1 MICRRFLLL
10 LASLVVL
17 VPAGCSPYSKVVER
31 KPVTPPGTSADSV
44 PASAGYYIAAGNRE
58 MEKRPLA
65 AMGEFLAAAEASAA
79 RLRTSP
85 KDAVALA
92 DYNFA
97 LSQMFTVIRSGKVN
111 AWEKPINV
119 PGPGGDYLL
128 TARIDPTNPER
139 HPALYDYIPAANL
152 DIGGSYMTVR
162 TLKAGMGAPLVAV
175 RREPRTDARERF
187 ALPRAYYGLTAVA
200 HFTGRRC
207 VMSWEDPLA
216 TEVVRMGSRTFPL
229 AADFSAPLALLLSD
243 AQPRKLEILNLLRP
257 GEPAESARIVRLQ
270 PFDPDKTTVMVVH
283 GLVDSPATWVPMLN
297 ELRGDPFVR
306 KNFQFWFYEYPSGYP
321 YPYSAAIMRREL
333 DAALET
339 FPQRKPMIFIGHSMG
354 GLISRLMIT
363 DSGDSI
369 WQSLFHKSPE
379 KTSLPPASKKMQKE
393 SLIFAARPEVGGV
406 VFIAS
411 PHRGSNIASGWV
423 GRLGSK
429 LIRAPQTLL
438 KVGVDSLQ
446 FMVSNTD
453 ARAAKRAPT
462 SVDTL
467 DPTNPFVKAINEV
480 PLKSG
485 VPYYSII
492 GDRGKGDTPNS
503 SDGVVPYWSSHL
515 DGAVSEKIVPS
526 DHSAHQNPEAIAEVL
541 RILKA
546 SRR

>member
-1 MICRRFLLL
+1 MIRQSFLFL
-10 LASLVVL
+10 LASLLVL
-17 VPAGCSPYSKVVER
+17 APVGCSPYSRVVEG
-31 KPVTPPGTSADSV
+31 KCFTAPGTSDGSV
-44 PASAGYYIAAGNRE
+44 PASAGCYIAAGNRE

-65 AMGEFLAAAEASAA
+65 AMGEFLAAADVAAA

-97 LSQMFTVIRSGKVN
+97 LRQVFTTIRSGKVN
-111 AWEKPINV
+111 AWEKPLSV
-119 PGPGGDYLL
+119 PGPRGDYLL
-128 TARIDPTNPER
+128 TARIDTSHPER

-152 DIGGSYMTVR
+152 DIGGSYMKVR
-162 TLKAGMGAPLVAV
+162 TLKAGLGAPLVAV
-175 RREPRTDARERF
+175 RCEPRTDARERF
-187 ALPRAYYGLTAVA
+187 ALPRAYYGVTAVA
-200 HFTGRRC
+200 HFSGRRC
-207 VMSWEDPLA
+207 EISWDDPLA

-229 AADFSAPLALLLSD
+229 AADFSAPLALMLSD

-270 PFDPDKTTVMVVH
+270 PFDPDKTTVLVVH

-333 DAALET
+333 DAALKT
-339 FPQRKPMIFIGHSMG
+339 FPQRKPMILIGHSMG

-363 DSGDSI
+363 DSGDRI

-379 KTSLPPASKKMQKE
+379 KTPLPAASKRMQKE
-393 SLIFAARPEVGGV
+393 SLIFAARPEVGEV
-406 VFIAS
+406 IFIAA
-411 PHRGSNIASGWV
+411 PHRGSNLASGWV

-438 KVGVDSLQ
+438 KVGVNTLQ

-453 ARAAKRAPT
+453 TRAAKRAPT

-467 DPTNPFVKAINEV
+467 SPTNPFVKAINDV
-480 PLKSG
+480 PVCSG
-485 VPYYSII
+485 VPYHSII
-492 GDRGKGDTPNS
+492 GDRGKGDSPNS
-503 SDGVVPYWSSHL
+503 TDGFVPYWSSHL
-515 DGAVSEKIVPS
+515 DGAASEKIVPS
-526 DHSAHQNPEAIAEVL
+526 NHSAHQNPEAIAEVL
-541 RILKA
+541 RILKT